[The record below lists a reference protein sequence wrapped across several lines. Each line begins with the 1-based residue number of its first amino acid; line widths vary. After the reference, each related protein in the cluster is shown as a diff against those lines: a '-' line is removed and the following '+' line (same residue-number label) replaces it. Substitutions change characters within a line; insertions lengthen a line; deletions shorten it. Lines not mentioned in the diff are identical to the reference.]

1 MGIDDLVRVWV
12 QLHKHF
18 EDELPGS
25 GRIFFHTCDTAN
37 IHMTYQADLWR
48 INNNNF
54 LNGNQPNKNVTYQTP
69 VILLALPTALSTLL
83 TASLCSTHCPPPP
96 PPPPLCLL
104 PLSTLP
110 TAPLYSVY
118 CPSTLPTAPLYSA
131 YCSSTH
137 CPSLLYPS
145 LLYPLPLSTLV
156 LYLTPPLLY
165 LLPLSTLVLYLTP
178 TSALSIAPLY
188 SSYLYMTPLCST
200 HCPSLL

>member
-96 PPPPLCLL
+96 PPRLL

-156 LYLTPPLLY
+156 LFTPLY
-165 LLPLSTLVLYLTP
+165 PLPLSTLVLY
-178 TSALSIAPLY
+178 
-188 SSYLYMTPLCST
+188 ST
-200 HCPSLL
+200 HCPSLF